1 MKIIEYNWYENPQLD
16 RVLRFIERHAS
27 LLFTLQLIALIFVL
41 AMIMNLTPAWADSV
55 RLPGEDI
62 SAQMEGAGTLLRFV
76 DTAIFSWVARLLCG
90 LCVGGAAWSL
100 KEARF
105 GSAVIAIV
113 SALLFGTAPTW
124 VKNIFSISGAN
135 SVFSQT
141 APIDRNHTIA
151 LETPIKRQIARH
163 AIPYNREVSPN
174 A

>member
-1 MKIIEYNWYENPQLD
+1 MKITETILYENQKLD
-16 RVLRFIERHAS
+16 RVLSFIERHAS
-27 LLFTLQLIALIFVL
+27 LLFTLQLIALIFLL
-41 AMIMNLTPAWADSV
+41 AMIMNLTPAWADTI

-62 SAQMEGAGTLLRFV
+62 SAQMEGAGTLLRFI

-124 VKNIFSISGAN
+124 VRNIFSISGAN
-135 SVFSQT
+135 SVFSQSV
-141 APIDRNHTIA
+141 PIDHNHTIT
-151 LETPIKRQIARH
+151 LETPSDTDACRK
-163 AIPYNREVSPN
+163 VSTN